1 MRITRTHDL
10 GNDVVQLISWVNVKL
25 VLVIQLQIFPG
36 PKKKFRCVG
45 RPFQFTTLNFKT
57 LAYEQCTLCAVEME
71 THPKLTRGKL
81 YTFGNPSPNV
91 LITRF
96 ISSAYSNALG
106 ATFAEK
112 GPN

>member
-1 MRITRTHDL
+1 MQKKTY
-10 GNDVVQLISWVNVKL
+10 
-25 VLVIQLQIFPG
+25 IQNIKILLG

-45 RPFQFTTLNFKT
+45 RPFQFITLNFKT

-71 THPKLTRGKL
+71 THPNLTREKI

-96 ISSAYSNALG
+96 ISSGYSNALG
-106 ATFAEK
+106 ATFEEK